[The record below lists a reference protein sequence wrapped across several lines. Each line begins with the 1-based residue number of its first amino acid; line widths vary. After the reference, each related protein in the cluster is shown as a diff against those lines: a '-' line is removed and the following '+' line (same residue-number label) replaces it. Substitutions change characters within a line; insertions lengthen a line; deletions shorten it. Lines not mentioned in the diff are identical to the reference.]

1 MKQALK
7 IKLNN
12 HAEFQK
18 AWAAL
23 IKVGYHCGSQVVP
36 HTAPYLYAYADGK
49 ILADFFDVEGAD
61 LSSTK
66 SAAGYF
72 AANDHKEIKLD
83 ELLELA
89 SLSVDEVN
97 YQIQIDEL
105 DGEITELKEQ
115 IIEENHFSNDE
126 EDQLEAM
133 IAKAIQFGM
142 LCAKRD
148 ALKESDELDKQF

>member
-1 MKQALK
+1 MEKQVLK

-12 HAEFQK
+12 HAKFQQ

-23 IKVGYHCGSQVVP
+23 IKAGYHWGGNSSEPC
-36 HTAPYLYAYADGK
+36 TAPYLYAYADGK

-105 DGEITELKEQ
+105 DAEITELKEH
-115 IIEENHFSNDE
+115 IIGENHFSDDE

-142 LCAKRD
+142 FCAKRD
-148 ALKESDELDKQF
+148 ALPEKS